1 MATTKIWAVKD
12 NLKRVLDYA
21 SNPEKTENTDFEKY
35 TFKGLEDV
43 LDYTTDDMKT
53 EKQFYLTGINC
64 DSINALWQMTNTK
77 KSAHK
82 EDGVL
87 AFHCY
92 QSFKPGEVTAETA
105 HQIGIELAKRMW
117 GDDFEVVVSTHL
129 DKKHFHNHFVV
140 NSVSWTTR
148 KRFLNKHKDYAKFRM
163 LSDELC
169 KQYSL
174 SVIKN
179 PKKGKHYAEW
189 RAERQHIPTR
199 RSLIID
205 DVERA
210 INQSMTFTQFI
221 KNMKAMDYEVKT
233 NVKYIAVKLPGA
245 DGFFRLHKL
254 TKNNEYSEESIKER
268 ILNNHTVYIND
279 FSNHKYT
286 VMKYHGNHKN
296 AKKLTGIKAL
306 YFHYM
311 YRMGIIK
318 KHAPHKRVHFLLK
331 EDLRYIDRISKEAT
345 ILVKNKIN
353 TIEELEV
360 KQDELNEKLNNLLK
374 ERRCYYNK
382 VSRCKNPETKKLLEQ
397 DVAALSN
404 EIKQIR
410 KEVRLYDDIKKRS
423 TIMKDKL
430 VKVKEDEQRKESK
443 QHGIRRN
450 RRSNGKD
457 VTAGN

>member
-12 NLKRVLDYA
+12 NLKRVLDYV
-21 SNPEKTENTDFEKY
+21 SNPEKTENTDFDKY
-35 TFKGLEDV
+35 EFKGLENV
-43 LDYTTDDMKT
+43 LNYTTDDMKT
-53 EKQFYLTGINC
+53 EKQFYVSGINC
-64 DSINALWQMTNTK
+64 DSTNALWQMTNTK
-77 KSAHK
+77 KAAHK
-82 EDGVL
+82 EEGVL

-92 QSFKPGEVTAETA
+92 QSFKPGEITPETA

-148 KRFLNKHKDYAKFRM
+148 KRFLNKHKDYAKFRT

-169 KQYSL
+169 KQYTL

-189 RAERQHIPTR
+189 NAELQRIPTR

-210 INQSMTFTQFI
+210 IHQSMTFTQFI
-221 KNMKAMDYEVKT
+221 KNMKALGYEVKT
-233 NVKYIAVKLPGA
+233 NVKYIAVKPPGA
-245 DGFFRLHKL
+245 DGFFRLYKL
-254 TKNNEYSEESIKER
+254 TKDNVYSEENIKER
-268 ILNNHTVYIND
+268 ILNNHAVYIED
-279 FSNHKYT
+279 ISNNKY
-286 VMKYHGNHKN
+286 VKMKYQGNIKK

-311 YRMGIIK
+311 YRMGIILQQ
-318 KHAPHKRVHFLLK
+318 APHKKVPFLLK
-331 EDLRYIDRISKEAT
+331 EDLRYIDKISKEAT
-345 ILVKNKIN
+345 MLVKNKIS
-353 TIEELEV
+353 TIEELEE
-360 KQDELNEKLNNLLK
+360 KQNKLSEKLARLLK

-382 VSRCKNPETKKLLEQ
+382 VNRCKNPETKKLLEQ
-397 DVAALSN
+397 DVATLSN

-410 KEVRLYDDIKKRS
+410 KEVKLYDDIKKRS
-423 TIMKDKL
+423 IIMKDKL
-430 VKVKEDEQRKESK
+430 TKVKEDDQRKESERDV
-443 QHGIRRN
+443 IRRN

-457 VTAGN
+457 VTSGN